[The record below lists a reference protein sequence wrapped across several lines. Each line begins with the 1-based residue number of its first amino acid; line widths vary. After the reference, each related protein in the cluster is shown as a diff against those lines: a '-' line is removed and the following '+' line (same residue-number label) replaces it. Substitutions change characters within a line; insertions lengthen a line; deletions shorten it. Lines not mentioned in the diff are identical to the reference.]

1 MRKLAAC
8 YSTASAGMFVHKNNL
23 PDVHGAEYLKLFVLS
38 HTGHCRIN
46 MLLADGESVALH
58 NLIEMQHYCIVDC
71 FQTLPLHW
79 QVCKSC
85 GEEKPACEFTRYR
98 MRRDGLYNW
107 CKQCDIW
114 KRQERRKR
122 KRDEAYT
129 MTGGMM
135 QASTH
140 THLA

>member
-1 MRKLAAC
+1 MC
-8 YSTASAGMFVHKNNL
+8 
-23 PDVHGAEYLKLFVLS
+23 
-38 HTGHCRIN
+38 I
-46 MLLADGESVALH
+46 
-58 NLIEMQHYCIVDC
+58 MQQSCIVEWYDNMAV
-71 FQTLPLHW
+71 PW

-129 MTGGMM
+129 MAGGMM
-135 QASTH
+135 QASIPSSTLVSD
-140 THLA
+140 TA

>member
-1 MRKLAAC
+1 
-8 YSTASAGMFVHKNNL
+8 
-23 PDVHGAEYLKLFVLS
+23 
-38 HTGHCRIN
+38 
-46 MLLADGESVALH
+46 ML
-58 NLIEMQHYCIVDC
+58 MQHSCIFEQDD
-71 FQTLPLHW
+71 LPLPW

-129 MTGGMM
+129 MAGGLM
-135 QASTH
+135 QASNTSNH
-140 THLA
+140 SCNRHSMGVQTLRYNNWNAALRLV

>member
-1 MRKLAAC
+1 
-8 YSTASAGMFVHKNNL
+8 
-23 PDVHGAEYLKLFVLS
+23 
-38 HTGHCRIN
+38 
-46 MLLADGESVALH
+46 
-58 NLIEMQHYCIVDC
+58 
-71 FQTLPLHW
+71 
-79 QVCKSC
+79 
-85 GEEKPACEFTRYR
+85 

-140 THLA
+140 EHLDDAPVTHRICIQTQLRQL

>member
-1 MRKLAAC
+1 M
-8 YSTASAGMFVHKNNL
+8 
-23 PDVHGAEYLKLFVLS
+23 
-38 HTGHCRIN
+38 
-46 MLLADGESVALH
+46 
-58 NLIEMQHYCIVDC
+58 
-71 FQTLPLHW
+71 
-79 QVCKSC
+79 CKSC
-85 GEEKPACEFTRYR
+85 GEEKSAADFTRYR

-135 QASTH
+135 QASKHATFISASYCIH
-140 THLA
+140 IPNSIILVSLPYITFLFYTYSII

>member
-1 MRKLAAC
+1 M
-8 YSTASAGMFVHKNNL
+8 M
-23 PDVHGAEYLKLFVLS
+23 
-38 HTGHCRIN
+38 
-46 MLLADGESVALH
+46 
-58 NLIEMQHYCIVDC
+58 MQHLCIVE
-71 FQTLPLHW
+71 QYENVPLPW

-129 MTGGMM
+129 MAGGLM
-135 QASTH
+135 QASNSMIT
-140 THLA
+140 LASDTA

>member
-1 MRKLAAC
+1 MLHIAAVE
-8 YSTASAGMFVHKNNL
+8 TVLMPLGGMFQTW
-23 PDVHGAEYLKLFVLS
+23 PLS
-38 HTGHCRIN
+38 
-46 MLLADGESVALH
+46 
-58 NLIEMQHYCIVDC
+58 
-71 FQTLPLHW
+71 W

-85 GEEKPACEFTRYR
+85 GEEKAASDFTRYR

-135 QASTH
+135 QASNRTNKH
-140 THLA
+140 A